1 MLSLNQDYP
10 GIMDVLIGLDDH
22 HARPFRHPHLPG
34 QLLVVFPPG
43 VANTLPPWLCR
54 GITDNR
60 DQLYSMCRRVP
71 EFAFAQ
77 LADIQI
83 APPLP

>member
-1 MLSLNQDYP
+1 MLSLNRDYP
-10 GIMDVLIGLDDH
+10 GILDVLIGLDDY

-83 APPLP
+83 AQPPT